1 MTGEYT
7 ATANAPQAV
16 PNGGELLPE
25 AAASSSSDSLLQ
37 LSPIKRLKSGTVTGT
52 DTWALGFGIG
62 FRKHTQLPA
71 KDEDEDLFFFADA
84 TLTATGKKTRHRATW
99 NPLIDAIVRPRQT
112 KLGYLLRSQ
121 GPRSYL
127 GLFRDE
133 RSRYIVPASHLCVTS
148 PWRPTC
154 S

>member
-25 AAASSSSDSLLQ
+25 AVNAASSSSDSLLQ

-62 FRKHTQLPA
+62 FRK
-71 KDEDEDLFFFADA
+71 
-84 TLTATGKKTRHRATW
+84 
-99 NPLIDAIVRPRQT
+99 
-112 KLGYLLRSQ
+112 
-121 GPRSYL
+121 
-127 GLFRDE
+127 
-133 RSRYIVPASHLCVTS
+133 
-148 PWRPTC
+148 
-154 S
+154 